1 MCWTCVTRSCN
12 RDAEVIS
19 APHINL
25 LMLSLDL
32 LAGGY
37 HPVQVGE
44 QYKHG
49 RYKVLQKLGWGHFS
63 TVWLVHDNQLG
74 QQSALKVWPSA
85 GLQVRDMNNE
95 ATAAQKGA
103 HSCTVCQI

>member
-1 MCWTCVTRSCN
+1 
-12 RDAEVIS
+12 
-19 APHINL
+19 
-25 LMLSLDL
+25 MLSLDL